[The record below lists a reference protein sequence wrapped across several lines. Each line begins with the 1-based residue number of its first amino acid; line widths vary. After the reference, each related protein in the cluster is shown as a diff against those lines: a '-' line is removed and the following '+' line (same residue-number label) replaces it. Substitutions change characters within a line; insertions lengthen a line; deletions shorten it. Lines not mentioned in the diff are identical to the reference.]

1 MTRPTRTDE
10 WLLAHGYDTD
20 YWLSERNGPY
30 QPVTAEE
37 FHAALSDTHPADDHT
52 GHHLK
57 EDPDNPPF

>member
-30 QPVTAEE
+30 RPVTAEE
-37 FHAALSDTHPADDHT
+37 FHAALSLSLIHI
-52 GHHLK
+52 
-57 EDPDNPPF
+57 